1 MKHVE
6 EAKLALYAGGD
17 LALWPRMR
25 VLAHLRRCA
34 FCRAEA
40 VRFAETRA
48 MTADAGGDLPP
59 GLDWNALSREMTGN
73 ILVGLEAGE
82 CVEGYSR
89 GASPRRHGWNLALAA
104 GAACLLV
111 AAGVWMNFPGRHW
124 DQWSAAFSGI
134 VHPSPEESPSTAAVS
149 ASPTLEASRSG
160 IGVSGS
166 DGALRLMTPRGQ
178 EVTAVS
184 VSLQGSAT
192 ANYVDAD
199 SGQITIDK
207 VYDAR

>member
-1 MKHVE
+1 MKHARE
-6 EAKLALYAGGD
+6 TELALYAGGD
-17 LALWPRMR
+17 LALWRRLR
-25 VLAHLRRCA
+25 VRAHLRRCA
-34 FCRAEA
+34 VCRNEA
-40 VRFAETRA
+40 ARFAATRA
-48 MTADAGGDLPP
+48 MAADAGGDLPP

-82 CVEGYSR
+82 CVEGFSR
-89 GASPRRHGWNLALAA
+89 AASPGRHGWNLALAG
-104 GAACLLV
+104 GAACLLL
-111 AAGVWMNFPGRHW
+111 AAGVWMNFPGPIW
-124 DQWSAAFSGI
+124 DRWPAALSGI
-134 VHPSPEESPSTAAVS
+134 VHPATEEAQSALAVS

-166 DGALRLMTPRGQ
+166 DGALKLMTPLGQ